1 MRHYTFKLERKTMDE
16 YEDEKDST
24 DNKEENASLA
34 KAHEIEETEQMEKE
48 RST

>member
-1 MRHYTFKLERKTMDE
+1 MNIGDE